1 MSWTQR
7 WPRVADW
14 CRALRPA
21 PLAIDAR
28 ERARVLLGA
37 VLGLLFTALLSR
49 WWAGGEGALWL
60 MAPVGASAVLVFA
73 LPASPLAQPWAVVA
87 GNTVSALAGLAC
99 AALIPSH
106 LMAASLAPAAGIALM
121 MACRCLHPPGGAVAL
136 LMVLTGAHD
145 PQVALAP
152 VALNS
157 ALLVLAGM
165 LWNPATGRRYPH
177 PQRAAPQPTAS
188 ATQAGFTEAD
198 LDTVLARYNQVLD
211 VPRDDLR
218 NLLEQSEWQA
228 HGRRLRALRCA
239 DVMSR
244 EPIAIE
250 FGTALEDAWLL
261 MQAHRIK
268 VLPVVDRYQHIVG
281 IVTRADFL
289 REAGLDVRQGL
300 GQRLHRLLRPTPGV
314 ASDKP
319 EVVGQIMTRQ
329 VRVVSADRLL
339 SELVPV
345 FASTG
350 HHHIPVI
357 GPNNKLVGVITQSDV
372 VAALMQDGVAVGPA
386 SPQP

>member
-1 MSWTQR
+1 MTWRQR

-14 CRALRPA
+14 CRSLRPA

-28 ERARVLLGA
+28 ERLRVLTGA

-49 WWAGGEGALWL
+49 AWAGAEGALWL

-73 LPASPLAQPWAVVA
+73 VPASPLAQPWAVVA

-99 AALIPSH
+99 GALIPSH
-106 LMAASLAPAAGIALM
+106 LVAASLAPAAGIAMM

-136 LMVLTGAHD
+136 LMVLTGLHD
-145 PQVALAP
+145 PQVALVP

-157 ALLVLAGM
+157 VLLVLGGM
-165 LWNPATGRRYPH
+165 VWNPATGRRYPH
-177 PQRAAPQPTAS
+177 PQMAALQPLAT
-188 ATQAGFTEAD
+188 ATQSGFTEAD
-198 LDTVLARYNQVLD
+198 LDAVLARYNQVLD

-218 NLLEQSEWQA
+218 SLLEQSEWQA
-228 HGRRLRALRCA
+228 HGRRLRAMRCE

-250 FGTALEDAWLL
+250 FGTALEEAWLL

-289 REAGLDVRQGL
+289 REAGLDLRQGL

-314 ASDKP
+314 ESDKA

-339 SELVPV
+339 SDLVPV

-357 GPNNKLVGVITQSDV
+357 GPDNKLVGVITQSDV
-372 VAALMQDGVAVGPA
+372 VAALMQDGVAVGTALRP
-386 SPQP
+386 

>member
-1 MSWTQR
+1 MHWTQR

-28 ERARVLLGA
+28 ERARVLVGA
-37 VLGLLFTALLSR
+37 VLGLAITALLSR
-49 WWAGGEGALWL
+49 AWAGNEGALWL

-73 LPASPLAQPWAVVA
+73 VPASPLAQPWAVLG

-99 AALIPSH
+99 AAWMPTHFL
-106 LMAASLAPAAGIALM
+106 AAAVAPAAGIALM

-145 PQVALAP
+145 PHVALAP

-165 LWNPATGRRYPH
+165 VWNPATGRRYPH
-177 PQRAAPQPTAS
+177 PQAAQPQGAS
-188 ATQAGFTEAD
+188 STTQQGFTEAD
-198 LDTVLARYNQVLD
+198 LDAVLARYNQVLD

-228 HGRRLRALRCA
+228 HGRRLRALRCE

-244 EPIAIE
+244 EPITIE
-250 FGTALEDAWLL
+250 FGTTLEDAWQL
-261 MQAHRIK
+261 MQSHRIK
-268 VLPVVDRYQHIVG
+268 VLPVVDRYGHIVG
-281 IVTRADFL
+281 IVTWADFL
-289 REAGLDVRQGL
+289 RHAGLDLREGL
-300 GQRLHRLLRPTPGV
+300 GQRLRNLLAPTPGM

-329 VRVVSADRLL
+329 VRVVSAQRPL

-357 GPNNKLVGVITQSDV
+357 GLNNKLVGVITQSDV
-372 VAALMQDGVAVGPA
+372 VAALMHEGAATPH
-386 SPQP
+386 PT